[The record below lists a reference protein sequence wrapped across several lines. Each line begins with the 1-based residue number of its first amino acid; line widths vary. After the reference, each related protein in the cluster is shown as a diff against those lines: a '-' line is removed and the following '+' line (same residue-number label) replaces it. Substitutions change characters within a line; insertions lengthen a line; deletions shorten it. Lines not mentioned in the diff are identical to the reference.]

1 MLLLLVSGFVLVI
14 IYRYIISVVV
24 VVVVV
29 PVGII
34 SMADFYVSIDVSLVA
49 VVVVVF
55 SSVFVSEGFCD
66 LSILRRR

>member
-1 MLLLLVSGFVLVI
+1 MS
-14 IYRYIISVVV
+14 VV

-34 SMADFYVSIDVSLVA
+34 DIISLADFYVSIDVSLVA